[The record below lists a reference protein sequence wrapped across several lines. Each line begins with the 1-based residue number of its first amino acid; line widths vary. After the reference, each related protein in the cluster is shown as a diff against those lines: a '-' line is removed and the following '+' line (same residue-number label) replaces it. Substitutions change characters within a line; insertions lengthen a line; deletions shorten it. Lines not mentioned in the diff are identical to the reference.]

1 MKITLILS
9 LALAFISTVLYFYFK
24 PINQKEINFMVN
36 SVFLYILLFVILQ
49 PLMLNIKSEN
59 IIEDMSVFVILFLYI
74 FWFTLSSLLIYLLTP
89 VQAITINNS
98 NNIMS
103 KQE

>member
-9 LALAFISTVLYFYFK
+9 LALAFTSTLLYFIYR
-24 PINQKEINFMVN
+24 PTNQEEISFLVN
-36 SVFLYILLFVILQ
+36 SVFLYILLFIILQ

-89 VQAITINNS
+89 IQAITINSS

-103 KQE
+103 EQQ

>member
-9 LALAFISTVLYFYFK
+9 LALAFTSTVLYFYFK

>member
-1 MKITLILS
+1 MIKTLILS
-9 LALAFISTVLYFYFK
+9 VILAIASTVLYFYFK
-24 PINQKEINFMVN
+24 PLNQKEINFLVN
-36 SVFLYILLFVILQ
+36 SVFLYILLFIILQ

-89 VQAITINNS
+89 IQAITINSS

-103 KQE
+103 EQQ

>member
-1 MKITLILS
+1 MKITLIS
-9 LALAFISTVLYFYFK
+9 SIILAIVSTVLYFIYR
-24 PINQKEINFMVN
+24 PTNQKEINFLVN

-89 VQAITINNS
+89 VQAIAINNS

>member
-9 LALAFISTVLYFYFK
+9 VILAIASTVLYFYFK
-24 PINQKEINFMVN
+24 PTNQKEINFLVN

-89 VQAITINNS
+89 IQAITINS

-103 KQE
+103 EQE